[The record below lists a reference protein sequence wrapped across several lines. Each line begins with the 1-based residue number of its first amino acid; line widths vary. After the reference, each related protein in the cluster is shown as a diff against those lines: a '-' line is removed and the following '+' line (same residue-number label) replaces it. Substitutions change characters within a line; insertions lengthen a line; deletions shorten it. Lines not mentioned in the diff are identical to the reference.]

1 MSATRVRPEPAPAA
15 PPRSLPRLLAGI
27 PPADRPMTLDEHL
40 ARYGTVR
47 GGKSR
52 DLIDLVEASGL
63 QGRGGAAFPTATK
76 LRAVAS
82 RRGRAVVVVN
92 GTEGEPASGK
102 DKVLLRYLPHL
113 VLDGAVAAAEAVGAR
128 EAFVA
133 VADGATAPAEAV
145 AEAIESRRRRKLD
158 GRVNLRLVEVPDR
171 FVAGEETALVQ
182 FLNGGPAKPTFTPPR
197 PFERGVGGAPTLVQN
212 AETVAHI
219 AQIARFGPAWFRGVG
234 TAAEPGSILVTL
246 SGAVARPGVYEVAL
260 GSPLR
265 DLLAE
270 AGGVREEVQA
280 YLVGGYFGSWVGAER
295 AHGLRLSEA
304 DLSLGA
310 RAIVALPSRTCGL
323 AESARIARYL
333 SDEGAG
339 QCGPCVHGLAA
350 IADAFERLASGNR
363 SDRTDRRD
371 RMERWIAAVR
381 GRGACAHPDGAARFA
396 ASALEVFADE
406 VELHLRH
413 GRCRKART

>member
-1 MSATRVRPEPAPAA
+1 MSATRLRSEQPRAA
-15 PPRSLPRLLAGI
+15 VPQTLPRLLAGI
-27 PPADRPMTLDEHL
+27 SPAGRPVTLEEHL
-40 ARYGTVR
+40 DRYGALRR
-47 GGKSR
+47 GR

-102 DKVLLRYLPHL
+102 DKVLLRCVPHL

-133 VADGATAPAEAV
+133 VADGATAEAEAI

-158 GRVNLRLVEVPDR
+158 GRVGLRLVAVPAR

-182 FLNGGPAKPTFTPPR
+182 FLNGGPARPTFTPPR

-212 AETVAHI
+212 AETLAHI
-219 AQIARFGPAWFRGVG
+219 AQVARFGPAWFRRVG
-234 TAAEPGSILVTL
+234 TPAEPGSALVTL
-246 SGAVARPGVYEVAL
+246 SGAVTRPGVYEVAL

-265 DLLAE
+265 DLLAQ
-270 AGGVREEVQA
+270 AGGAREDVQA
-280 YLVGGYFGSWVGAER
+280 YLVGGYFGTWVGAE
-295 AHGLRLSEA
+295 AAAGLRLSEA
-304 DLSLGA
+304 DVSLGA
-310 RAIVALPSRTCGL
+310 RAIVALPSRACGL

-333 SDEGAG
+333 SDESAV
-339 QCGPCVHGLAA
+339 QCGPCVHGLGA
-350 IADAFERLASGNR
+350 IADALERLAAGE
-363 SDRTDRRD
+363 RTDRRD
-371 RMERWIAAVR
+371 RIERWVAAVR
-381 GRGACAHPDGAARFA
+381 GRGACAHPDGASRFA
-396 ASALEVFADE
+396 ASALEVFARE
-406 VELHLRH
+406 VELHLRQ
-413 GRCRKART
+413 GRCGGSRR